1 MNFRIFSCDVRRGR
15 FLLPSI
21 ILFTLLFVFMAPF
34 LGITQDDEKMIL
46 GKVYNDTDIVP
57 PMHGPVPINIVVD
70 DYFMGRVEPG
80 ESLVIELKSRRV
92 PYVVKAYVF
101 DYDGSSF
108 FAVVDLPL
116 KSPVMVPVSHRGEI
130 SPFWVAFEGI
140 RWGTND

>member
-1 MNFRIFSCDVRRGR
+1 MVFR
-15 FLLPSI
+15 FLALGDMERFLRLLTFFLVSLFF
-21 ILFTLLFVFMAPF
+21 ILLSPF
-34 LGITQDDEKMIL
+34 SGVTGEDENLIL
-46 GKVYNDTDIVP
+46 GKVYNDTDLVP

-80 ESLVIELKSRRV
+80 ESLVIGLKPRRV

-116 KSPVMVPVSHRGEI
+116 RSSVMVPVSHRGEI

-140 RWGTND
+140 R

>member
-1 MNFRIFSCDVRRGR
+1 MVFR
-15 FLLPSI
+15 FLALRG
-21 ILFTLLFVFMAPF
+21 LRRWFHLLTVLLFSSFFVFVNPF
-34 LGITQDDEKMIL
+34 SGVTGEEENLIL
-46 GKVYNDTDIVP
+46 GKVYNDTDLVP

-80 ESLVIELKSRRV
+80 KSLVIGLKPRRV

-116 KSPVMVPVSHRGEI
+116 KSSVMVPVSHRGEI

-140 RWGTND
+140 R

>member
-1 MNFRIFSCDVRRGR
+1 MVLKVFALRDGRRLLHLLTIFLVSL
-15 FLLPSI
+15 FFILLS
-21 ILFTLLFVFMAPF
+21 PF
-34 LGITQDDEKMIL
+34 SVVTGEDENLIL
-46 GKVYNDTDIVP
+46 GKVYNDTDLVP
-57 PMHGPVPINIVVD
+57 PWHGPVPINIVVD

-80 ESLVIELKSRRV
+80 KSLVIGLKPRRV

-116 KSPVMVPVSHRGEI
+116 NSTVMVPVSHRGEI

-140 RWGTND
+140 R

>member
-1 MNFRIFSCDVRRGR
+1 MNFKIFSCGVRRWR

-21 ILFTLLFVFMAPF
+21 IFFTLFFVFMSPF
-34 LGITQDDEKMIL
+34 LGITQDDEKIIL
-46 GKVYNDTDIVP
+46 GRVYNDTDIVP
-57 PMHGPVPINIVVD
+57 PAHGPAPINIVVD

-80 ESLVIELKSRRV
+80 ESLVIGLKYRRV

-116 KSPVMVPVSHRGEI
+116 RSNVMVPVSHRGEV

-140 RWGTND
+140 R